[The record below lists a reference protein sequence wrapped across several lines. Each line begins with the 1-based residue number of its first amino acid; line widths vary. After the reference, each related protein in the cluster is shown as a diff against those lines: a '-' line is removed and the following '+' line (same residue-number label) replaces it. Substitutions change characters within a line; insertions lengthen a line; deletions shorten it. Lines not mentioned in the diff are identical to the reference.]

1 MEFVFFLCVFFS
13 DGCTFLVKQNL
24 ENCIDFNFLPIY
36 KGFIP
41 IVEY

>member
-1 MEFVFFLCVFFS
+1 MELVVFFFP
-13 DGCTFLVKQNL
+13 DGCTFLEKQNL
-24 ENCIDFNFLPIY
+24 ENCIDFNVPIY